1 MWKNLDNDIKN
12 FTVSQLNHT
21 GCTFRP
27 LFRADLDCPIY
38 DEAILL
44 PLGFWLEGVVQCTIA
59 LLGLIGN
66 LISAIILSR

>member
-1 MWKNLDNDIKN
+1 MPI
-12 FTVSQLNHT
+12 VLN
-21 GCTFRP
+21 GAPAC
-27 LFRADLDCPIY
+27 LQDCPDY
-38 DEAILL
+38 DDAILL